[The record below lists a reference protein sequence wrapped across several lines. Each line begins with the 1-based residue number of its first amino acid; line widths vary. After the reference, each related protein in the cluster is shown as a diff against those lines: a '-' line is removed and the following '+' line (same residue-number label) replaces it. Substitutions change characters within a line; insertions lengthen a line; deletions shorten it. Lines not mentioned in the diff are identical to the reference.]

1 MSELELTEKL
11 NRAIE
16 LMMQSPQG
24 ASPDSIDPST
34 AELVSVAAELRDL
47 PHAEFK
53 ARLREELEREAM
65 KAAKST
71 RSAKSE
77 HSKIREGYRMVTPY
91 LVVSDVHQEIDFLK
105 KVFDAEGK
113 VYGLGSKGGFHSEYR
128 IGDSMLMIGGGG
140 KGSQW
145 KGESVPA
152 ALHVYVQDVDGT
164 YQRAIDAGAKSLMPP
179 TDMEYGER
187 GAAIEDAGGNH
198 WYIAT
203 AVGPTFIPEGMPNLM
218 PYFNPRGAPQMI
230 AFFKQ
235 AFAAEEVA
243 AHQSPEGIVHHAK
256 VRIGDSIVEL
266 GEAHGPWQPR
276 PMHFMVYVDDCD
288 AAYARAMNAEGAISV
303 GEPANAPYGGRTG
316 TIKDPFGNTWYLSS
330 QTKTK

>member
-1 MSELELTEKL
+1 
-11 NRAIE
+11 
-16 LMMQSPQG
+16 
-24 ASPDSIDPST
+24 
-34 AELVSVAAELRDL
+34 
-47 PHAEFK
+47 
-53 ARLREELEREAM
+53 EELEREAM

-164 YQRAIDAGAKSLMPP
+164 YQRAIDAGAKSLMPA
-179 TDMEYGER
+179 TVMEYGER
-187 GAAIEDAGGNH
+187 SPPIEDAGSNSC
-198 WYIAT
+198 YMIT
-203 AVGPTFIPEGMPNLM
+203 AFTPPILHAGM
-218 PYFNPRGAPQMI
+218 
-230 AFFKQ
+230 
-235 AFAAEEVA
+235 
-243 AHQSPEGIVHHAK
+243 
-256 VRIGDSIVEL
+256 
-266 GEAHGPWQPR
+266 
-276 PMHFMVYVDDCD
+276 
-288 AAYARAMNAEGAISV
+288 
-303 GEPANAPYGGRTG
+303 
-316 TIKDPFGNTWYLSS
+316 
-330 QTKTK
+330 